1 MLLIMTILPSIRLA
15 LTSVSALL
23 AMLLAS
29 TAPINHT
36 TTHVVTHAAFSTL
49 YASMPPLI
57 DNDRIP
63 A

>member
-36 TTHVVTHAAFSTL
+36 TTHVVTHAASSTL
-49 YASMPPLI
+49 YASMPP
-57 DNDRIP
+57 P
-63 A
+63 Y